1 MSTAH
6 DWLRRDGMTVR
17 EIARALRISPM
28 RVRQLEA
35 NALEKLRA
43 SGILFQY
50 ARELFEPGEG
60 AKEGAER

>member
-1 MSTAH
+1 MSTAD

-17 EIARALRISPM
+17 EIARILHISPM

-35 NALEKLRA
+35 NALSKLRS
-43 SGILFQY
+43 SGILHQY

-60 AKEGAER
+60 AKEGAEQ